1 MSTPKELF
9 CQQTIPLDRD
19 RVFSFFSNAANLE
32 AITPPWVGFEILTP
46 QPIEMH
52 EGALIDY
59 RIRLHG
65 LPLRWRTRIT
75 VWEPPYRFVDEQMRG
90 PYTLWRHEHR
100 FESVPEG
107 TLMTDHIQYRIALD
121 WMPGASLVHRFLVRP
136 DLERIF
142 AYRQTALMQALGLES
157 KKTG

>member
-1 MSTPKELF
+1 MSAPHELVYH
-9 CQQTIPLDRD
+9 QQIPLPLEQ
-19 RVFSFFSNAANLE
+19 VFPFFSNAANLE
-32 AITPPWVGFEILTP
+32 TITPPWVGFEILTP
-46 QPIEMH
+46 QPIEMR

-75 VWEPPYRFVDEQMRG
+75 VWEPPHRFVDEQIRG

-100 FESVPEG
+100 FEANAEG
-107 TLMTDHIQYRIALD
+107 TRMTDRIEYRIALD
-121 WMPGASLVHRFLVRP
+121 WMPGAGLVHRFFVRP

-142 AYRQTALMQALGLES
+142 GYRREALAKALGFQAD
-157 KKTG
+157 

>member
-1 MSTPKELF
+1 MSAPHELVYH
-9 CQQTIPLDRD
+9 QQIPLPLEQ
-19 RVFSFFSNAANLE
+19 VFPFFSNAANLE
-32 AITPPWVGFEILTP
+32 TITPPWVGFEILTP
-46 QPIEMH
+46 QPIEMR

-75 VWEPPYRFVDEQMRG
+75 VWDPPHRFVDEQIRG

-100 FESVPEG
+100 FEANAEG
-107 TLMTDHIQYRIALD
+107 TRMTDRIEYRIALD
-121 WMPGASLVHRFLVRP
+121 WMPGAGLVHRFFVRP

-142 AYRQTALMQALGLES
+142 GYRREALAKALGFQAD
-157 KKTG
+157 

>member
-1 MSTPKELF
+1 LE
-9 CQQTIPLDRD
+9 Q
-19 RVFSFFSNAANLE
+19 VFPFFSNAANLE
-32 AITPPWVGFEILTP
+32 TITPPWVGFEILTP
-46 QPIEMH
+46 QPIEMR

-75 VWEPPYRFVDEQMRG
+75 VWDPPHRFVDEQIRG

-100 FESVPEG
+100 FEANAEG
-107 TLMTDHIQYRIALD
+107 TRMTDRIEYRIALD
-121 WMPGASLVHRFLVRP
+121 WMPGAGLVHRFFVRP

-142 AYRQTALMQALGLES
+142 GYRREALAKALGFQAD
-157 KKTG
+157 